1 MAEKTA
7 VHGADNLD
15 LAFRG
20 LGHVNGPLEILLRGP
35 LEAAHV
41 APDGD
46 VRALCAY
53 RGPSGC

>member
-1 MAEKTA
+1 MVLTIWIS
-7 VHGADNLD
+7 
-15 LAFRG
+15 RSRS

-46 VRALCAY
+46 VRALCAVPGSFLDADLPL
-53 RGPSGC
+53 R